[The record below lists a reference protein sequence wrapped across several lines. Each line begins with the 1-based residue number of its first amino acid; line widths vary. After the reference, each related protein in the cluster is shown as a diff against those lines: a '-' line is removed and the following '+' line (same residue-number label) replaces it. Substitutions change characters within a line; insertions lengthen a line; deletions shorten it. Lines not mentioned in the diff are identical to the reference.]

1 MRIFAELMKIAV
13 INELAKSYLFEY
25 VSFCYDVVSSYIKA
39 NEEVREELLHFY
51 HSGTQKNIDEQS
63 LILRRVLK

>member
-1 MRIFAELMKIAV
+1 MMRAYSEFMKLTL

-39 NEEVREELLHFY
+39 N
-51 HSGTQKNIDEQS
+51 
-63 LILRRVLK
+63 